1 MTEQEFENFVFD
13 FNSVENGELNEN
25 MMNVFGAWIQYLLEK
40 MFKGAKV
47 PVRVRGDKI
56 QMMRFSNALIH
67 EKRYLNAIKKY
78 GLDNPMTYRSR
89 HKLDVSIARFEKE
102 VGINWPLK

>member
-56 QMMRFSNALIH
+56 QVMRFSNALIH